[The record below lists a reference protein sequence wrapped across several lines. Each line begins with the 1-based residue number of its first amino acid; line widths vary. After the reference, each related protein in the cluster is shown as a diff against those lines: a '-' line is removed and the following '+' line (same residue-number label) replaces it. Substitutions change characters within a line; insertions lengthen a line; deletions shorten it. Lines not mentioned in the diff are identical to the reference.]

1 MMSVTTAQLVCL
13 ILGLSAC
20 LSLYA
25 ARLYWRKRKRGVREA
40 DVEGGGQGM
49 PGIQQQ
55 KKRKRKLP
63 TPPSPPFCPAAPCN
77 TPTVRREKNKK
88 HNKERKGKKKVV
100 RFAKIQERTKEEST
114 DKLHISSGRKPWS
127 ADVEVT
133 PLEFSEQN
141 YKRNFVTASLFA
153 GTIHMGYSREEEGE
167 EEGVEEEKRQFSSW
181 RELFESN
188 MEQ

>member
-1 MMSVTTAQLVCL
+1 M
-13 ILGLSAC
+13 
-20 LSLYA
+20 
-25 ARLYWRKRKRGVREA
+25 REA

-153 GTIHMGYSREEEGE
+153 GTIHMGYSGE
-167 EEGVEEEKRQFSSW
+167 EEGRREW
-181 RELFESN
+181 RKKGNSLVLGESYLRVIWN
-188 MEQ
+188 SDDDSGSLITEFFQTSVN